1 MTEYTRSSNGNV
13 HYPNT
18 TDTAR
23 LEPEVVPTQ
32 AENPQ
37 ETSGTTPGAIPR
49 SASSATRGRPKGS
62 KHKADNP
69 PAAASS
75 VSNLLASAIPLN
87 LSSSLSTLL
96 GTREDSI
103 EDLRASPEV
112 VSGEL
117 TDDDISALKVSQDV
131 NTDLK
136 VKRIITK
143 VPLRKPSRNVFFRV
157 RPGEAWRM
165 TTLLL
170 EDPEANDEFYTVSR
184 SLWDTLGPRG
194 RYYHLFVAIN
204 RQKTLFVLPVPV
216 PDARKPNDWH
226 LSLLDAVRM
235 AETEWVRAEA
245 NMDVGMRDIHVAE
258 GTLSEPEWP
267 ELAFNEII
275 RLAFRGRHVN
285 SLEHPLI
292 QRLEGRA

>member
-1 MTEYTRSSNGNV
+1 
-13 HYPNT
+13 
-18 TDTAR
+18 
-23 LEPEVVPTQ
+23 
-32 AENPQ
+32 
-37 ETSGTTPGAIPR
+37 
-49 SASSATRGRPKGS
+49 
-62 KHKADNP
+62 
-69 PAAASS
+69 
-75 VSNLLASAIPLN
+75 
-87 LSSSLSTLL
+87 TLL
-96 GTREDSI
+96 GARVDSI
-103 EDLRASPEV
+103 EDLRASPDV

-143 VPLRKPSRNVFFRV
+143 VQLRKPSRNLFFRV

-170 EDPEANDEFYTVSR
+170 EDPEAKDEFYTVSR
-184 SLWDTLGPRG
+184 ALWETLGPRG

-245 NMDVGMRDIHVAE
+245 NMDAGMRHIHVAE

-285 SLEHPLI
+285 SLEHPLV